1 MTRPSPVAMLL
12 PFARGSATS
21 RAAAVA
27 ADHRMFTDKERI
39 FRLIFDSPDG
49 MTSDEVFAA
58 CPDLAHQCCAARIS
72 QMYSRDGVLR
82 PSGRT
87 RLTRSKRP
95 AVVWVVE
102 PTPLYK
108 PRRPLR
114 PNKVIVG
121 EALAEI
127 RSLLET
133 AGHHPSPSLRALT
146 GWLVGTVRKD
156 GGL

>member
-1 MTRPSPVAMLL
+1 MTARATSMLL

-27 ADHRMFTDKERI
+27 ADHRMLTDKERI
-39 FRLIFDSPDG
+39 FRLIFDSRDG

-58 CPDLAHQCCAARIS
+58 CSDLAHQTVAARIS
-72 QMYSRDGVLR
+72 QMYSRDGVLM

-87 RLTRSKRP
+87 RLTRARRD
-95 AVVWVVE
+95 AVVWVAD
-102 PTPLYK
+102 PNPKWK

-127 RSLLET
+127 RSLLDT

-146 GWLVGTVRKD
+146 NWLVGEVRKD
-156 GGL
+156 ST